1 MSADTGVIRSEYN
14 LEDQETNIYQIWIIQ
29 NKTSVKPI

>member
-1 MSADTGVIRSEYN
+1 MSAGTGVIRSEYN

-29 NKTSVKPI
+29 NKTSVKPR